1 MVINT
6 DGDVYEREQMIT
18 RPSNYHNQLIIID
31 SALSIAG
38 VTCQISNTIGLS
50 QIYPIIGKIIIKE
63 SIAFVF
69 CDEFYAHRVWDNTLS
84 KHSTR

>member
-50 QIYPIIGKIIIKE
+50 QIYPIIGKIL
-63 SIAFVF
+63 
-69 CDEFYAHRVWDNTLS
+69 RNQ
-84 KHSTR
+84 

>member
-6 DGDVYEREQMIT
+6 DGDVYEREQMLIF
-18 RPSNYHNQLIIID
+18 SIFHYYFEYHNQLIIID

-50 QIYPIIGKIIIKE
+50 QIYPIIGKIL
-63 SIAFVF
+63 
-69 CDEFYAHRVWDNTLS
+69 RNQ
-84 KHSTR
+84 

>member
-18 RPSNYHNQLIIID
+18 RSSNYHNQLIIID

-50 QIYPIIGKIIIKE
+50 QIYPIIGKKL
-63 SIAFVF
+63 
-69 CDEFYAHRVWDNTLS
+69 RNQ
-84 KHSTR
+84 